1 MEHRIN
7 NAKFKLGFLG
17 KKIYV
22 YNRKT
27 NEEVDVIYLD
37 EKINKENAYMFKT
50 ECNCWYADN
59 YDVVED

>member
-37 EKINKENAYMFKT
+37 EKINKENHA
-50 ECNCWYADN
+50 
-59 YDVVED
+59 